1 MILRT
6 TLTSPFGRK
15 ALMAAHH
22 LGLIGRLEIVHSDP
36 REPEDDLRK
45 DNPLG
50 KMPALVL
57 PDGRRIFDSCVILE
71 YFDHL
76 VGGGKIIP
84 ADFDA
89 RIAALTLQALSDGIM
104 DAALLV
110 VYEGR
115 YRPDALRHEPWLD
128 YQRGKITRGLDA
140 LEKTM
145 PDPAVVSVGTI
156 ATASMFGYLDWRKQ
170 VDWRARN
177 PALEHWL
184 DAFSTACPAFAATR
198 AE

>member
-15 ALMAAHH
+15 ALMAARH
-22 LGLIGRLEIVHSDP
+22 LGLTDRIEIEPSDP
-36 REPEDDLRK
+36 MQPDDPLRR

-76 VGGGKIIP
+76 AGGGKILP
-84 ADFDA
+84 AEFDA

-104 DAALLV
+104 DASLLV

-115 YRPDALRHEPWLD
+115 YRPQALHHEPWLD

-140 LEKTM
+140 LQQDM
-145 PDPAVVSVGTI
+145 PDPEVVSVGTI
-156 ATASMFGYLDWRKQ
+156 ATACMFGYLDWRKQ

-177 PALEHWL
+177 PALVPWL
-184 DAFSTACPAFAATR
+184 DAFARACPAFAATQV
-198 AE
+198 E